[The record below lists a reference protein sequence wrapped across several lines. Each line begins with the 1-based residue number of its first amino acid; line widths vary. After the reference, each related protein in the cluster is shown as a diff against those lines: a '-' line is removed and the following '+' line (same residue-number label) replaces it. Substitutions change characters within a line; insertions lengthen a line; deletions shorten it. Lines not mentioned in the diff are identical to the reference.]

1 MQSSSGYGSPIE
13 ILLVEDNPGDANLT
27 KKALADSKVH
37 NNMHVAEDGEEA
49 LAFLRQEGDFS
60 DARRPD
66 LILLDLNLPKTSGH
80 EVLQEIKDDET
91 LSTIPVVVLS
101 SSSAEEDIIKTYKLH
116 ASCYVSKP
124 VDLTQF
130 MKVVKSIDDFW
141 FSIVRLPSK

>member
-1 MQSSSGYGSPIE
+1 MQSSSGYASPIE

-49 LAFLRQEGDFS
+49 LAFLRQEGDYS

>member
-1 MQSSSGYGSPIE
+1 MQSSSGYASPIE

-37 NNMHVAEDGEEA
+37 NNMYVAEDGEEA

>member
-49 LAFLRQEGDFS
+49 LAFLRQEGDYS

>member
-1 MQSSSGYGSPIE
+1 MQSSTELGSPIE

-37 NNMHVAEDGEEA
+37 NNMHIAEDGEEA
-49 LAFLRQEGDFS
+49 LAFLRREGEFADV
-60 DARRPD
+60 RRPD

-130 MKVVKSIDDFW
+130 MKVVKSIDEFW